1 MKTTVTTHIKI
12 LGILNIV
19 LGSIGILFILGYLA
33 IFGLTM
39 ELPHDRATNPTVMAT
54 NTSAHYHSRDDQ
66 DIVLLGKAILGLVI
80 FAGLAGLAVGILS
93 IISGYGLLNHTSWCR
108 ALGLIVAVCYLPIVP
123 PGTAVGVY
131 GLMILLNEET
141 ITLLTGKNTLDIR
154 PV

>member
-1 MKTTVTTHIKI
+1 MKTTATTHIKI

-39 ELPHDRATNPTVMAT
+39 ELPHDRATNPPVMAT
-54 NTSAHYHSRDDQ
+54 SAAAHYHSKDDQ
-66 DIVLLGKAILGLVI
+66 DIATLGKAILGLFI

-108 ALGLIVAVCYLPIVP
+108 TVALIAAVCYLPLVP
-123 PGTAVGVY
+123 AGTAVGVY

-141 ITLLTGKNTLDIR
+141 ITLLTDRNRLDIR